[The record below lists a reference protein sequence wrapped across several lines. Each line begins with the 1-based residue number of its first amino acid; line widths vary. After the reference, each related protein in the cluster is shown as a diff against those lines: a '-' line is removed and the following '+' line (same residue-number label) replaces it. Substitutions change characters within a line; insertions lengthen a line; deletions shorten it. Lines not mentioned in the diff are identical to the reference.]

1 MHYHRCGVYVL
12 CLGVCLYVIVT
23 PPCIGKEAGNL
34 EIYNIR
40 DNYPSKGMWRWG
52 TIVWLGVHRPD
63 QRSYE
68 REGRE
73 RSGG

>member
-1 MHYHRCGVYVL
+1 M
-12 CLGVCLYVIVT
+12 IVT
-23 PPCIGKEAGNL
+23 PPYIGKEAGKL
-34 EIYNIR
+34 EIYKIE

-73 RSGG
+73 RSVG